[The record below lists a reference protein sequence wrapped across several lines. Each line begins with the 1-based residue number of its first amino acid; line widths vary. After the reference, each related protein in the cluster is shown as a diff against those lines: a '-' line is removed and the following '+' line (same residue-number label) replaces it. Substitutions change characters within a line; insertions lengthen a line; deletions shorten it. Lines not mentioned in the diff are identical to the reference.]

1 MEDMERDT
9 NQMSQSPSLCRSGCG
24 FYGNPSSDGLCSK
37 CYKDAV
43 KRKQLAPQ
51 TSSQSAS
58 HSTPGRNSP
67 ISMPTSLDTTSA
79 TQLLATF
86 NSNLNTASPTVPSA
100 LINSAQEMITKPE
113 GSANQE
119 SSTQANAV
127 VHGNSGT
134 DLTTGS
140 QQTPETEANGSD
152 PPKTSKKKKNRC
164 TKCKVNVGVI
174 GFPCR
179 CGGTFCS
186 THRYANE
193 HNCSFDYREHGA
205 EEIRKN
211 NPQVIGE
218 KVTKIWGIYLW
229 IDYYKPVSYYSLY
242 NSIQL

>member
-1 MEDMERDT
+1 P
-9 NQMSQSPSLCRSGCG
+9 QS
-24 FYGNPSSDGLCSK
+24 
-37 CYKDAV
+37 
-43 KRKQLAPQ
+43 
-51 TSSQSAS
+51 SSQTAS

-113 GSANQE
+113 ANNSPNSAKKRKTGPGAKGGSRATKKQSNNSVDSLTVDSNSELGSSTDSQSIEISHNGSANQE

-127 VHGNSGT
+127 VHGNGGK

-218 KVTKIWGIYLW
+218 KVTKI
-229 IDYYKPVSYYSLY
+229 
-242 NSIQL
+242 